1 MAAQALSAGAGDAA
15 VPRHDVPTGGRSG
28 FAIVEDRQVHYLEW
42 GQVRGPNVLCL
53 HGGGQTAYMYEELG
67 AALAG
72 GYHVLAPDL
81 PSHGDSD
88 PIDDTEPRA
97 SRSEAQARPGVS
109 RHALAATL
117 PPLYEHFGVAPAVVV
132 GASLG
137 GITAITLAAARPDL
151 VAGIVLIDIGHRLE
165 EEGVKRIID
174 FMSAHESFASLD
186 EAATEISRYLP
197 HRKEVRPES
206 LSRNLRQR
214 PDGRWIWKHGL
225 GRRWGS
231 GDVSAEDLPDW
242 RNILEGLADDAA
254 SLRCPV
260 LVLRGADSAVLSN
273 QGAEEVA
280 ALIPDSR
287 LRTVANAGHLA
298 AGDNPESTVG
308 LVRAFLEEIGWSRG
322 G

>member
-1 MAAQALSAGAGDAA
+1 MAPASVAPDSVEDGG
-15 VPRHDVPTGGRSG
+15 VPRHDVPTAGRSG
-28 FAIVEDRQVHYLEW
+28 FTVIDDRQVHYLEW
-42 GQVRGPNVLCL
+42 GRVRAPNVMCL

-67 AALAG
+67 ASLAQT
-72 GYHVLAPDL
+72 YHVLAPDL

-88 PIDDTEPRA
+88 PIDDI
-97 SRSEAQARPGVS
+97 S
-109 RHALAATL
+109 RHALADTL
-117 PPLYEHFGVAPAVVV
+117 PPLYEHFGIAPSVVV

-151 VAGIVLIDIGHRLE
+151 VAGVVLIDIGHRLE
-165 EEGVKRIID
+165 EEGVKRIIE
-174 FMSAHESFASLD
+174 FMGAHESFASLED
-186 EAATEISRYLP
+186 AATEISRYLP

-206 LSRNLRQR
+206 LTRNLRQR
-214 PDGRWIWKHGL
+214 ADGRWMWKHGL

-231 GDVSAEDLPDW
+231 GDLSEEDMPDW
-242 RNILEGLADDAA
+242 RDILEGLADDAA
-254 SLRCPV
+254 SLKCPV
-260 LVLRGADSAVLSN
+260 LVLRGGKSDVLSD

-308 LVRAFLEEIGWSRG
+308 LVRSFLDDIGWSRG
-322 G
+322 GHTND